1 MAVLL
6 LVGSGLMVRSFI
18 ALRSVE
24 PGFSDPNGVQT
35 FQIAIPDTESIAQ
48 AVRMH
53 QAIVDRVSELPGVE
67 RAAFAAF
74 TDGLPMDGDGRLQPV
89 SVEGQ
94 SPDDVVPGRE
104 ISFVSP
110 DYFEVLATPLLAG
123 RTFEW
128 TDVYD
133 QRSVALVSASF
144 ARSEWGSAIAALGQR
159 IALESSGPR
168 SEVIGVLQ
176 DIRYDGLTQP
186 APQSVSL
193 PIAIGDDFGSRMATF
208 VVRGARSGATA
219 SLNEIQ
225 QAVWSVN
232 GSLSPANPG
241 TLGQLYEQSMSRT
254 TLALFVLAL
263 TGTAAL
269 LLGVV
274 GIYGVYSYAA
284 SLRRHEIA
292 IRMALGARQGQL
304 RRMFLRHAVILT
316 GIGAAIGVVAATALT
331 RIISSQLFGVS
342 VLDPLTYIASAL
354 LLVAAGAIASYL
366 PARQASRADP
376 QAVLAA
382 E

>member
-1 MAVLL
+1 M
-6 LVGSGLMVRSFI
+6 
-18 ALRSVE
+18 
-24 PGFSDPNGVQT
+24 
-35 FQIAIPDTESIAQ
+35 
-48 AVRMH
+48 
-53 QAIVDRVSELPGVE
+53 
-67 RAAFAAF
+67 
-74 TDGLPMDGDGRLQPV
+74 
-89 SVEGQ
+89 
-94 SPDDVVPGRE
+94 
-104 ISFVSP
+104 
-110 DYFEVLATPLLAG
+110 
-123 RTFEW
+123 FEW

-133 QRSVALVSASF
+133 QRSVALVSENF
-144 ARSEWGSAIAALGQR
+144 ARSEWGSVVAALGQR
-159 IALESSGPR
+159 VALQSSGPWI
-168 SEVIGVLQ
+168 EVIGVLQ